1 MPTYILKW
9 EVEIRKTV
17 GAQTANVMAA
27 KKIIQ
32 SWGALKKKKATNE
45 QVPASI
51 FLLLIVLGFN
61 LDK

>member
-32 SWGALKKKKATNE
+32 SWGALKKKATNE